1 MLNDKIKGAVAGLLI
16 GTTLTTGL
24 AFAKNGIEAIQA
36 EYSDIKIYMD
46 GVLLSPKD
54 VNGKTVEP
62 FIYDGTTYLP
72 VRAVGEAIGKQV
84 SWDGAT
90 SSVYLGERPGQVTYL
105 TDVMDAFTSKYYEK
119 YTTENGKSFNMGGN
133 KFTNGFVLQYENSEA
148 VFNLNGKYSAVSLD
162 LGHIDGTDNNDAG
175 VQVFI
180 DDRLVEEYEVG
191 YDDVPQKITIPV
203 NNALKIKFSI
213 SRNND
218 YYFSGA
224 IGFGNITLR

>member
-46 GVLLSPKD
+46 GILLSPKD
-54 VNGKTVEP
+54 ANGKTVEP

-90 SSVYLGERPGQVTYL
+90 SSVYLGERPGQTTYM
-105 TDVMDAFTSKYYEK
+105 TDIMDAFTSDDYTKYS
-119 YTTENGKSFNMGGN
+119 TENGKSFTMGGT
-133 KFTNGFVLQYENSEA
+133 KYTNGFVLAWSKAEA
-148 VFNLNGKYSAVSLD
+148 VFNLNGKYRSITLD
-162 LGHIDGTDNNDAG
+162 MGHIDGSNNVDQT
-175 VQVFI
+175 VQIFV
-180 DDRLVEEYEVG
+180 DDRLVDEYEVG
-191 YDDVPQKITIPV
+191 YDDIPRTITIPV
-203 NNALKIKFSI
+203 NYGLKVKFYIEGNAKV
-213 SRNND
+213 
-218 YYFSGA
+218 
-224 IGFGNITLR
+224 GFGNIVLQ

>member
-1 MLNDKIKGAVAGLLI
+1 MLNDKIKGTVAGLLI

-36 EYSDIKIYMD
+36 EYSDINIYMD

-105 TDVMDAFTSKYYEK
+105 TDVMDAFTSYN
-119 YTTENGKSFNMGGN
+119 YTK
-133 KFTNGFVLQYENSEA
+133 
-148 VFNLNGKYSAVSLD
+148 
-162 LGHIDGTDNNDAG
+162 
-175 VQVFI
+175 
-180 DDRLVEEYEVG
+180 
-191 YDDVPQKITIPV
+191 
-203 NNALKIKFSI
+203 
-213 SRNND
+213 
-218 YYFSGA
+218 
-224 IGFGNITLR
+224 